1 MPEVIFLG
9 DKNVQLT
16 VFRWSEIALLV
27 LHLFSETRWLSW
39 TICKSP
45 QTC

>member
-1 MPEVIFLG
+1 MPEVIFLVG

-27 LHLFSETRWLSW
+27 LHLFSETR
-39 TICKSP
+39 
-45 QTC
+45 